1 MAMMNT
7 LLEVSINLPIL
18 VFGVVIVV
26 IIAFVCAGFKV
37 VYQAEARVLEFLGR
51 YRCTWLTG
59 IHFKFPLVETLSPR
73 ISLKEQIEDYEPQ
86 PVITKDNIIME
97 IDTVVFYQIT
107 DCKLY
112 TYGVVDPK
120 AAMANLTATTL
131 RNIIG
136 ELTLDETLTSRD
148 FINTKMRTLLDEA
161 TDPWGIKVNRVE
173 LRDIALPP
181 QIQQAMEEEM
191 KAERYRRA
199 TVLRAEGEA
208 EAILKVQEATAR
220 GIQMINESAPSE
232 AVITLKSLEA
242 FAKAADGQA
251 TKIIIPSNIQGIAG
265 LATALTE
272 SVIPPKS

>member
-1 MAMMNT
+1 MTMMNT

-18 VFGVVIVV
+18 VFGVVIVA
-26 IIAFVCAGFKV
+26 IIAVICAGFKV

>member
-18 VFGVVIVV
+18 VFGVVVVV
-26 IIAFVCAGFKV
+26 IISFICAGFKV
-37 VYQAEARVLEFLGR
+37 VRQAEARVLEFLGR

-59 IHFKFPLVETLSPR
+59 IHFKFPFVETLSPS
-73 ISLKEQIEDYEPQ
+73 ISLKEQIQDYEPQ

-120 AAMANLTATTL
+120 SAMANLTATTL

-208 EAILKVQEATAR
+208 EAILKIQQATAD
-220 GIQMINESAPSE
+220 GIKMINDANPSDGFV
-232 AVITLKSLEA
+232 ALKSLESLEKVA
-242 FAKAADGQA
+242 NGQA
-251 TKIIIPSNIQGIAG
+251 TKIIIPSEIQNVAGLVASVKGIAEG
-265 LATALTE
+265 
-272 SVIPPKS
+272 K